1 MTGARAP
8 SPAQKPLRRGVLWVA
23 ASLIFGGA
31 PGNGAAQDGA
41 GDAARLNPLSS
52 LRPSDLRSFR
62 ERPLFTP
69 SRKPPPVAP
78 SLPESAPVEADV
90 GDEPPNVRLTGVI
103 QGPAAA
109 TAVLERPDASGKSTV
124 RIGDAVDGWTV
135 AAIDL
140 ISIKL
145 ASGTRLREY
154 RLFARSSLPVSGPD
168 HAAAPDPGGRDVV
181 R

>member
-1 MTGARAP
+1 MTGART
-8 SPAQKPLRRGVLWVA
+8 PLPKFPRRGALRLA
-23 ASLIFGGA
+23 AGLILVGA
-31 PGNGAAQDGA
+31 PGHGAAQEGA
-41 GDAARLNPLSS
+41 AEAARLNPLSS

-78 SLPESAPVEADV
+78 SLPERTPVAAETV
-90 GDEPPNVRLTGVI
+90 NEPPNVRLTGII
-103 QGPAAA
+103 QGPVAA
-109 TAVLERPDASGKSTV
+109 TAVLERPDAGGKSTV
-124 RIGDAVDGWTV
+124 RIGDAVDGWIVT
-135 AAIDL
+135 AIDS

-145 ASGTRLREY
+145 ASGTRQREY

-168 HAAAPDPGGRDVV
+168 HAAVPDPDGRDLV